1 MKLPSSIQNMEKG
14 PHGAGTSLTPFPPV
28 LRWVADLEA
37 QHATDECLITSTG
50 TIVQLCRGG
59 FWVGLP
65 VGLPVGMELSRIGKT
80 KLVQIGSVVRLP
92 KHTLRGGIWLSHLH
106 L

>member
-1 MKLPSSIQNMEKG
+1 MEKG
-14 PHGAGTSLTPFPPV
+14 PHSAGTRLTPFPPV

-37 QHATDECLITSTG
+37 QHATDECLITSTR

-65 VGLPVGMELSRIGKT
+65 VGVELSRIGRMKV
-80 KLVQIGSVVRLP
+80 VQMGSVVRLL
-92 KHTLRGGIWLSHLH
+92 KRTLRRGIWLSHLD